1 MKEMYCYHKEKRY
14 DSHGNKK
21 KLDKDCDDK
30 CMDEPDTEKP
40 VEPVKRK
47 VKTKKSFIKNIC

>member
-40 VEPVKRK
+40 VEPVKRRGRGK
-47 VKTKKSFIKNIC
+47 